1 MSAPSFRLRW
11 GIRPTLIVAV
21 GAITFVISL
30 LFAVVS
36 PQRVERQAI
45 RALHGKAVSI
55 ADMAAVTVSPGL
67 FFADSV
73 AVAEA
78 IRGTGANSDLGY
90 IAVVDTTGR
99 LLAQVIGDSVRA
111 DHGAT
116 DLASARV
123 LGQREQWVMAQAPVL
138 QQGRRIGA
146 VEVALTLDDVE
157 REVGIQRRLSLL
169 GSVIL
174 FVMGFTFAWVLG
186 TLIARPIEQLAETAS
201 RIASGDL
208 GQRAA
213 VTTSEEMAQL
223 ATSFNMMV
231 DSLQRA
237 RDDLALANSTLE
249 ERVERR
255 TAQVQDALN
264 QLELAKQ
271 QAEAAN
277 SLKSEFLATMSHEIR
292 TPMNGIL
299 GTLTLALDTTLD
311 EEQRRLLGLAKTSAD
326 SLLVII
332 NDILDFSKI
341 EAGKME
347 ISPTPFRLKAVCE
360 DVFALVASRAAD
372 KTIPLVLELDPDIPE
387 WMLGDAGRIRQV
399 ILNLAGNAVKFTE
412 RGNVT
417 VAAALATDDGDQV
430 TIHVEV
436 RDTGIGIDEATQRRL
451 FQKFVQADA
460 STTRRFGGTGLGL
473 AISRNL
479 IELMGGRLSV
489 RSAPGKGSTF
499 YFDLTLPVAAPP
511 ASDPA
516 EQRFRPSG
524 GTGSRVQLPFP
535 GAPPGLAGDPDI
547 LRRAGVRRLLVVDDN
562 PVNLTVAAAML
573 KSLSH
578 VVDLARD
585 GSEAVAKAKQRQ
597 YDVIFMD
604 LQMPVMDGFQATAS
618 IRGHE
623 GPNQRTPI
631 VALTANAMESDRDRS
646 LAGGMNDHLTKPVS
660 PESLRRAVEKWGSS
674 AAATS

>member
-1 MSAPSFRLRW
+1 MSSPTFPLRW

-36 PQRVERQAI
+36 PQRVERQAL
-45 RALHGKAVSI
+45 RALRAKAVSI
-55 ADMAAVTVSPGL
+55 ANMAAVTVRPGL
-67 FFADSV
+67 LAGDAG

-78 IRGTGANSDLGY
+78 ISGTRANGDLGF
-90 IAVVDTTGR
+90 IAVTDTSSR
-99 LLAQVIGDSVRA
+99 VVAHVIGDSVRA
-111 DHGAT
+111 DHGVA
-116 DLASARV
+116 DLAGAQALRARE
-123 LGQREQWVMAQAPVL
+123 RWIAAQAPVT
-138 QQGRRIGA
+138 QQGRTIGT
-146 VEVALTLDDVE
+146 VEVALALDDVE
-157 REVGIQRRLSLL
+157 REVNIQRRLSLV

-174 FVMGFTFAWVLG
+174 FIIGVCFAWVLG
-186 TLIARPIEQLAETAS
+186 SLIARPIEQLAETAG
-201 RIASGDL
+201 RIAGGDL
-208 GQRAA
+208 EQRAE
-213 VTTSEEMAQL
+213 VTTSREMAQL
-223 ATSFNMMV
+223 ALSFNMMV

-237 RDDLALANSTLE
+237 RDELALGNSTLE

-255 TAQVQDALN
+255 TAQVQDALT

-311 EEQRRLLGLAKTSAD
+311 VEQRRLLGLAKSSAD

-360 DVFALVASRAAD
+360 DVFALVSSRAAD
-372 KTIPLVLELDPDIPE
+372 KAIPLVLELDPKIPE

-412 RGNVT
+412 RGTVT
-417 VAAALATDDGDQV
+417 VAALLATDDGDQV
-430 TIHVEV
+430 VVHVEV
-436 RDTGIGIDEATQRRL
+436 RDTGIGIDEATQQRL

-511 ASDPA
+511 SSDRA

-524 GTGSRVQLPFP
+524 GTGTVQLPFP
-535 GAPPGLAGDPDI
+535 GAPPGLANDPDV